1 MALEAREETIETL
14 FDYCSEQGSILDWPS
29 IFILPAWLKAWWE
42 CFGEEEEPCLY
53 SFWESGR
60 LVGLAPLRKKGKTAR
75 FIGSAD
81 VCDYLDFITSPGK
94 EKAFFMALLPV
105 LQNQGIHKLE
115 LESQHPASRVFEGVF
130 SASLEDRFPAKFYF
144 AREDLSFEKPLPGT
158 WDDYL
163 ASLSKKQRHEVRRK
177 LRRLERETSS
187 YRYRDIDQEEAVEE
201 FIPSFLALF
210 GRNPEKANFLTA
222 QREQFF
228 KRLITLTARK
238 NLARFGLLEIDGE
251 VAAAV
256 LYFDYRGRVY
266 LYNSGYVPEYGH
278 LSAGLLSKVQCL
290 KYSIERGSTVFDFLK
305 GQEVYKSRLGAK
317 AVPVYRVTAE
327 LE

>member
-1 MALEAREETIETL
+1 MALEVKEETL
-14 FDYCSEQGSILDWPS
+14 DSFFDCCSNRDDVLHWPN
-29 IFILPAWLKAWWE
+29 IFILPAWLEAWWE
-42 CFGEEEEPCLY
+42 CFGDEEESCLY
-53 SFWESGR
+53 SIWEGGR
-60 LVGLAPLRKKGKTAR
+60 LAGLAPLRQKGDTAR

-81 VCDYLDFITSPGK
+81 VCDYLDFIIAPGK
-94 EKAFFMALLPV
+94 EKEFFMALLPV
-105 LQNQGIHKLE
+105 LRNQGIHKLE
-115 LESQHPASRVFEGVF
+115 LESQHPVSRVFEGVY
-130 SASLEDRFPAKFYF
+130 SAPAEDRFPAKFSF
-144 AREDLSFEKPLPGT
+144 TREDLTFEKPLPGT
-158 WDDYL
+158 WEDYL

-177 LRRLERETSS
+177 LHRLERETGS
-187 YRYRDIDQEEAVEE
+187 YCYRDIDQEEAVEE

-222 QREQFF
+222 KREQFF
-228 KRLITLTARK
+228 KRLITLTAREGF
-238 NLARFGLLEIDGE
+238 ARFGLLEIDDE

-305 GQEVYKSRLGAK
+305 GQEAYKSRLGAK